1 MTRFGTM
8 WRRGFVL
15 AASLALLASVV
26 PAATFAQDA
35 SPAAG
40 GEVTV
45 MTYFSAD
52 LGEGALKE
60 LLTQFEQESGM
71 TVNFVPVGHE
81 DYKTGILIQLAG
93 GNPPDAHT
101 VWAGA
106 RTAFQVQNGSL
117 APIDDMWAANGL
129 DSQFSPGMIESAVT
143 YDGHKY
149 LLPFG
154 FHIAPMWYNP
164 KVFADAGVAIP
175 TTWDELK
182 SACTTFSAAGIVPIS
197 MGSMN
202 RWPAQFWFDYLIL
215 RTAGAEYR
223 AKLMAGEAK
232 YSDPEVVRAMELWA
246 ELFDAGCFA
255 DGATVNSLDWTDA
268 ADQLASGDAAMNLM
282 GTWIMG
288 YLNGNGFEPGTDYDF
303 FEFPV
308 VDEGVPS
315 AVVGPVDGFV
325 TAAGAKNPEG
335 AMALL
340 AFLAKPEIQAAW
352 AVGQGNMST
361 NITSDTSGFNDVT
374 KRAMEVAAAAETY
387 NFNYDLATPPAP
399 SEVGLDMFQK
409 FINDPGQ
416 DINALLA
423 ETETGSEAAFAG

>member
-1 MTRFGTM
+1 M

-15 AASLALLASVV
+15 VASLALLLSVA
-26 PAATFAQDA
+26 PAATVAQDD
-35 SPAAG
+35 AG

-45 MTYFSAD
+45 MTYFSKE
-52 LGEGALKE
+52 LGEGTLKE
-60 LLTQFEQESGM
+60 LLAQFEEETGI
-71 TVNFVPVGHE
+71 TVNFVDVGHE

-117 APIDDMWAANGL
+117 APIDEMWAANDL
-129 DSQFSPGMIESAVT
+129 DSQFSAGMIDSAVT

-164 KVFADAGVAIP
+164 TIFADAGVEIP

-182 SACTTFSAAGIVPIS
+182 SACTTFSEAGILPIS
-197 MGSMN
+197 MGATAQ
-202 RWPAQFWFDYLIL
+202 WPAQFWFDYLIL

-223 AKLMAGEAK
+223 AKLMAGEAA
-232 YSDPEVVRAMELWA
+232 YTDPEVVRAMELWA

-255 DGATVNSLDWTDA
+255 DGATINSIDWTDA
-268 ADQLASGDAAMNLM
+268 ADQLANGEAAMNLM

-325 TAAGAKNPEG
+325 TAAGAANPDA
-335 AMALL
+335 AMQLL
-340 AFLAKPEIQAAW
+340 AFLSKPDVQAAW

-361 NITSDTSGFNDVT
+361 NTTSDTSDVNDVT
-374 KRAMEVAAAAETY
+374 EEGHGGRSRGRDLQLQLRPGNAASAQPGRAGHVPEVHQR
-387 NFNYDLATPPAP
+387 PWQHPGP
-399 SEVGLDMFQK
+399 SRGDANGDRGGLRE
-409 FINDPGQ
+409 PVV
-416 DINALLA
+416 
-423 ETETGSEAAFAG
+423 S

>member
-15 AASLALLASVV
+15 AASLALMASVV
-26 PAATFAQDA
+26 PATSFAQDS

-45 MTYFSAD
+45 MTYFT
-52 LGEGALKE
+52 GEFGEAALKD
-60 LLTQFEQESGM
+60 LLAQFEKESGI
-71 TVNFVPVGHE
+71 TVNFVDVGHE

-106 RTAFQVQNGSL
+106 RAAFQVQNGSL
-117 APIDDMWAANGL
+117 APIDEMWAANDL

-154 FHIAPMWYNP
+154 YHIAEMWYNP

-182 SACTTFSAAGIVPIS
+182 AACTTFSDKGIVPIS
-197 MGSMN
+197 MGAKAQ
-202 RWPAQFWFDYLIL
+202 WPAQFWFDYILL

-223 AKLMAGEAK
+223 AKLMAGEAS
-232 YSDPEVVRAMELWA
+232 YTDPEVVRTMELWA

-255 DGATVNSLDWTDA
+255 DGATINSIDWTDA
-268 ADQLASGDAAMNLM
+268 ADQLANGEAAMNLM
-282 GTWIMG
+282 GTWITG
-288 YLNGNGFEPGTDYDF
+288 YLNGNGFQPVTDYDF

-308 VDEGVPS
+308 IDEGVPS

-325 TAAGAKNPEG
+325 TASAAKNHDA
-335 AMALL
+335 AMELL
-340 AFLAKPEIQAAW
+340 AYLARPDIQSAW
-352 AVGQGNMST
+352 AIGYGTMAT
-361 NITSDTSGFNDVT
+361 NTKADTSEFNDVL
-374 KRAMEVAAAAETY
+374 KKAMTVAAAAETY

-399 SEVGLDMFQK
+399 SLVGLAMFQQ
-409 FINDPGQ
+409 FINDHS
-416 DINALLA
+416 DIQGLL
-423 ETETGSEAAFAG
+423 EQTQTEIADAFANQ

>member
-1 MTRFGTM
+1 MTKFGTM

-15 AASLALLASVV
+15 GASVALLAAAL
-26 PAATFAQDA
+26 PAAALAQDEG
-35 SPAAG
+35 G

-45 MTYFSAD
+45 MTYFSKE
-52 LGEGALKE
+52 LGEGTLKE
-60 LLTQFEQESGM
+60 LLAQFEQESGT
-71 TVNFVPVGHE
+71 TVNFVDVGHE

-106 RTAFQVQNGSL
+106 RTAFQVQNGTL

-129 DSQFSPGMIESAVT
+129 DDQFGAGMIESAVT

-154 FHIAPMWYNP
+154 FHIAPMWYSP
-164 KVFADAGVAIP
+164 KVFADAGVEIP

-182 SACTTFSAAGIVPIS
+182 GACTTFSEAGILPIS
-197 MGSMN
+197 LGSIN
-202 RWPAQFWFDYLIL
+202 KWPAQFWFDYLIL

-223 AKLMAGEAK
+223 AKLMAGEAS
-232 YSDPEVVRAMELWA
+232 YTDPEVVRAMELWA
-246 ELFDAGCFA
+246 ELFDAGCFP
-255 DGATVNSLDWTDA
+255 DGATANSIDWTDA
-268 ADQLASGDAAMNLM
+268 ADQIANGEAAMNLM
-282 GTWIMG
+282 GTWITG
-288 YLNGNGFEPGTDYDF
+288 YWNGNGLEPGTDYDF

-340 AFLAKPEIQAAW
+340 AFLSKPEVQAAW
-352 AVGQGNMST
+352 AVGQGSMST
-361 NITSDTSGFNDVT
+361 NTTSDTSGFSDVI
-374 KRAMEVAAAAETY
+374 KKAMDVAAAAETY

-409 FINDPGQ
+409 FINDHSNIEG
-416 DINALLA
+416 LLA
-423 ETETGSEAAFAG
+423 DTQAGVAAAFENQ

>member
-15 AASLALLASVV
+15 AASLALLASVA
-26 PAATFAQDA
+26 PAATFAQDE
-35 SPAAG
+35 AA

-45 MTYFSAD
+45 MTYFSKE
-52 LGEGALKE
+52 LGEGTLQE
-60 LLTQFEQESGM
+60 LLAQFEEESGI
-71 TVNFVPVGHE
+71 TVNFVDVGHE

-117 APIDDMWAANGL
+117 APIDEMWAANDL
-129 DSQFSPGMIESAVT
+129 DSQFSAGMIESAVT

-164 KVFADAGVAIP
+164 KVFADAGVEIP

-182 SACTTFSAAGIVPIS
+182 GACTTFSEAGILPIS
-197 MGSMN
+197 MGATAQ
-202 RWPAQFWFDYLIL
+202 WPAQFWFDYLIL
-215 RTAGAEYR
+215 RTAGADYR
-223 AKLMAGEAK
+223 AKLMAGEAS

-255 DGATVNSLDWTDA
+255 DGATINSIDWTDA
-268 ADQLASGDAAMNLM
+268 ADQLASGEAAMNLM

-308 VDEGVPS
+308 IDEGVPS

-325 TAAGAKNPEG
+325 TAAGAANPEG
-335 AMALL
+335 AMQLL
-340 AFLAKPEIQAAW
+340 AFLSKPDVQAAW
-352 AVGQGNMST
+352 AIGQGNMST
-361 NITSDTSGFNDVT
+361 NTTSDTSGVNDVT
-374 KRAMEVAAAAETY
+374 KKAMEVAAAAETY

-399 SEVGLDMFQK
+399 SLVGLSMFQK
-409 FINDPGQ
+409 FINDPSNIQ
-416 DINALLA
+416 ALLE
-423 ETETGSEAAFAG
+423 ETQTEIAAAFENQ

>member
-1 MTRFGTM
+1 MIRFGTM

-15 AASLALLASVV
+15 AASLALLASVA
-26 PAATFAQDA
+26 PAATFAQDG
-35 SPAAG
+35 G

-45 MTYFSAD
+45 MTYFTGEFGEPVLKD
-52 LGEGALKE
+52 LLA
-60 LLTQFEQESGM
+60 QFEEESGI
-71 TVNFVPVGHE
+71 TVNFVDVGHE

-117 APIDDMWAANGL
+117 APIDEMWTANDL
-129 DSQFSPGMIESAVT
+129 DSQFSAGMIESAVT

-154 FHIAPMWYNP
+154 FHIAPMWYDP
-164 KVFADAGVAIP
+164 KVFADAGVEIP
-175 TTWDELK
+175 TTWDGLK
-182 SACTTFSAAGIVPIS
+182 GACTTFKEAGILPIS
-197 MGSMN
+197 MGATAQ
-202 RWPAQFWFDYLIL
+202 WPAQFWFDYLLL

-223 AKLMAGEAK
+223 ARLMAGEAA
-232 YSDPEVVRAMELWA
+232 YTDPEVVRAMELWA

-255 DGATVNSLDWTDA
+255 DGATINGIDWTDA
-268 ADQLASGDAAMNLM
+268 ADQLVNGEAAMNLM

-325 TAAGAKNPEG
+325 TAAGAANPEG
-335 AMALL
+335 ALELL
-340 AFLAKPEIQAAW
+340 AFLSKPDVQAAW
-352 AVGQGNMST
+352 AIGQGNMST
-361 NITSDTSGFNDVT
+361 NTTSDTSGVNDVT
-374 KRAMEVAAAAETY
+374 KKAMEVAAAAETY

-399 SEVGLDMFQK
+399 SLVGLAMFQK
-409 FINDPGQ
+409 FINDQGNIQ
-416 DINALLA
+416 GLLE
-423 ETETGSEAAFAG
+423 ETQTEIAAAFENQ